1 MVIMKETLNKCFG
14 EHTEENDGT
23 LYAKDNYVSLC
34 VKMPEKSNDFRCIV
48 EFCAIPAPD
57 CTESTPVIKIAFDT
71 EEQAA
76 DYIWFLKTEIY
87 QDFLGY
93 ILCGRKTVCNS

>member
-1 MVIMKETLNKCFG
+1 MVIMKETLNECFG
-14 EHTEENDGT
+14 EYTEENDGT

-34 VKMPEKSNDFRCIV
+34 INMPEKSDDFHCIV
-48 EFCAIPAPD
+48 EFCAIPALYRM
-57 CTESTPVIKIAFDT
+57 ESTPVIQIAFDT

-93 ILCGRKTVCNS
+93 ILCGRKTGCNS